1 MTKIVKFE
9 SWLFYSEINCLK
21 DFKPSRM
28 TKDKLI
34 KLILEYELFEEKVF
48 GSSDS
53 DFFQDYLEF
62 LYLKGGKD
70 NENELGE
77 EASN

>member
-1 MTKIVKFE
+1 MTK
-9 SWLFYSEINCLK
+9 N
-21 DFKPSRM
+21 
-28 TKDKLI
+28 KLI
-34 KLILEYELFEEKVF
+34 KLILEYELFEEKVLE
-48 GSSDS
+48 SSDS